1 MENFCVVLDEGF
13 GFDKLDEE
21 GLSGSDLGVD
31 GLRFRVLMSDKD
43 WRWIIRDED
52 SDESRRLRE
61 SLSRDDDNLMV
72 LFMIENGVAAFEK

>member
-43 WRWIIRDED
+43 
-52 SDESRRLRE
+52 
-61 SLSRDDDNLMV
+61 
-72 LFMIENGVAAFEK
+72 